1 MNSEDCGNLNDKNSR
16 FSSILEIFKDEL
28 KKHREFCIGDGISLI
43 FLSLKASDGQR
54 EVWFELL
61 EHKNR

>member
-54 EVWFELL
+54 EV
-61 EHKNR
+61 